1 MATLIVRLVAF
12 LALILVQVS
21 GVSAAE
27 VKVFSTIGV
36 KSVLEELIPKFEKST
51 GHKLNVTWSTAAL
64 LTKRVEA
71 GEQADALILIKS
83 NVETLLKAGKIA
95 PGTAT
100 TFGQSI
106 FAIGVKSG
114 GPKPDI
120 STPEAFKKSL
130 LASKGVSYSNP
141 ASGGASGVY
150 ISKQIEKMGIAE
162 QLKNKT
168 KFPPSG
174 GFSGT
179 LLISGDADIAIQSK
193 PELLTVPGVEV
204 VGPLPGDM
212 AFTVVYAGGVQSGA
226 ARSEAAK
233 AWFEFLKSPEAQAVF
248 KAKGYDPA

>member
-12 LALILVQVS
+12 LAFILVQVS
-21 GVSAAE
+21 GVNAAE

-179 LLISGDADIAIQSK
+179 LLVSGDADIAIQSK

-212 AFTVVYAGGVQSGA
+212 AFTWSMRAESNRA
-226 ARSEAAK
+226 PH
-233 AWFEFLKSPEAQAVF
+233 SPRRRRH
-248 KAKGYDPA
+248 GSNS